1 MNPKQMTKIKKL
13 PLFPLNMVVLPEE
26 QVPLHIFENRYKKMV
41 ENCINK
47 DSEFGI
53 VYIKNDVMENIG
65 CSMSIKKVLKKYTSG
80 KYDLICKGDERFKIK
95 KLYKDD
101 ELWYADV
108 EYFDEHYSL
117 IEKKYF
123 DKTLDKYLKFLISV
137 NPNINFQNELEK
149 SKSFDFTKNV
159 VLPKQIKQIF
169 LNLKNEKSRLD
180 FINEFLD
187 SLASSNTKDGTSKK
201 DLYN

>member
-1 MNPKQMTKIKKL
+1 MTKIKKL

-149 SKSFDFTKNV
+149 SRSFDFTKNV

>member
-1 MNPKQMTKIKKL
+1 MTKIKKL

-149 SKSFDFTKNV
+149 SRSFDFTKNV

-187 SLASSNTKDGTSKK
+187 SLASSNTKDGISKK